1 MTFFKFSNVRF
12 PSISFSSRIYI
23 VIFFIASFIFIVSSC
38 VFNADYKDQTA
49 PIEKDGNTLVGS
61 TQCKKCHATIYD
73 QFVKTA
79 HSKTSMPANKHNVK
93 GSFKE
98 GENSYVFSYY
108 DGVMMQDL
116 DSGLYQVNFLNRKFD
131 KAYKFDIVIG
141 SGTRGQSYLHWNEN
155 RLFQLPI
162 SYFTTSNSWSNSPGY
177 ADDFA
182 NFGRPIGSQCMGC
195 HSSYVDVIS
204 DEKKQFE
211 EFDKSNIVYGIN
223 CEKCHGAGGKH
234 VDLFTANPTAKGD
247 KLIVNASN
255 LSQSLQLDACAVCHS
270 SNAAN
275 LKPALYFK
283 TGDSLDH
290 SHIQTNQ
297 QVKVDVH
304 GNQYGL
310 LIESKC
316 FVKSTTMT
324 CSTCHNP
331 HEQQRGDLAMFSQ
344 KCMQC
349 HTPEKANF
357 CKMTNKMGVAALQKN
372 CIDCHMQNKESQM
385 LNVKLDPTE
394 NHSPAVIRSHLIAV
408 HPEGATKI
416 SEMFLRE
423 TSTKPEKNGRF

>member
-1 MTFFKFSNVRF
+1 M
-12 PSISFSSRIYI
+12 
-23 VIFFIASFIFIVSSC
+23 SSC
-38 VFNADYKDQTA
+38 VFNADYKDQIA
-49 PIEKDGNTLVGS
+49 PIEKDGNKLVGS

-79 HSKTSMPANKHNVK
+79 HSKTSMPANKDNVK

-234 VDLFTANPTAKGD
+234 VDLFTSNPTAKGD
-247 KLIVNASN
+247 KLIVNEIAR
-255 LSQSLQLDACAVCHS
+255 CAV
-270 SNAAN
+270 
-275 LKPALYFK
+275 
-283 TGDSLDH
+283 
-290 SHIQTNQ
+290 
-297 QVKVDVH
+297 
-304 GNQYGL
+304 
-310 LIESKC
+310 
-316 FVKSTTMT
+316 
-324 CSTCHNP
+324 
-331 HEQQRGDLAMFSQ
+331 
-344 KCMQC
+344 
-349 HTPEKANF
+349 
-357 CKMTNKMGVAALQKN
+357 
-372 CIDCHMQNKESQM
+372 
-385 LNVKLDPTE
+385 
-394 NHSPAVIRSHLIAV
+394 
-408 HPEGATKI
+408 
-416 SEMFLRE
+416 
-423 TSTKPEKNGRF
+423 RFPI